1 MKVGIIGAGNM
12 GQALIRGFL
21 LTNALPPKNILVA
34 EKDPEKAKQVK
45 RLGATPTTIQELAK
59 NSDVIIIAVKP
70 ANVKEVLEE
79 LKPAKNKLLISIAA
93 GISTSFIEK
102 NSSGRAIRVMPNL
115 CAGVGEMAACYSLGK
130 RAGKK
135 DEEVA
140 KKLFSPLGLFLKI
153 DEKLMDAVTGV
164 SGSGPA
170 FLLHVIQAMAAA
182 GKEAGLPEEVSLK
195 LAAQTAIGAGV
206 LAISSESSPEEII
219 QKICTPKGTTIEGM
233 KVLEERKVAEAVK
246 GAVEAAIRRAR
257 ELSAG

>member
-1 MKVGIIGAGNM
+1 NM
-12 GQALIRGFL
+12 GQALVRGFL
-21 LTNALPPKNILVA
+21 LTNTLPPKNILVA
-34 EKDPEKAKQVK
+34 EKDAKKAKEVK
-45 RLGATPTTIQELAK
+45 KLGVTLTSIQKLVK
-59 NSDVIIIAVKP
+59 NSDAIIIAVKP

-79 LKPAKNKLLISIAA
+79 LGPARKLLISIAA
-93 GISTSFIEK
+93 GIPTSFIEK

-135 DEEVA
+135 DEEVVR
-140 KKLFSPLGLFLKI
+140 KLFSPLGLFLKI
-153 DEKLMDAVTGV
+153 DEKLMNIITGL

-170 FLLHVIQAMAAA
+170 FLLYIIQAMATA
-182 GKEAGLPEEVSLK
+182 GKEAGLPEEVSLS

-206 LAISSESSPEEII
+206 LAISSNEPVEKII

-233 KVLEERKVAEAVK
+233 KILEKEKAAEIIKKAVN
-246 GAVEAAIRRAR
+246 AAIRRAR